1 MTISTQTL
9 FLFFFALAASL
20 VLTLLINRVRRWRQ
34 QKRDEAQIREAEYED
49 ALRSSQAGDRDH
61 VAAPT
66 SSTTGEQSAAPD
78 AVAAV
83 RADAEPAAP
92 AAVESAAADSV
103 EPSTDSA
110 TEQPSGPGVI
120 RADQFMAWSSPRVET
135 WQPPNDQA
143 NGVSWSERE
152 LFGSKRD
159 DFEEANSLL
168 LLRPDQVPS
177 TDSSDFVFGPATS
190 AISSVMPSQDIE
202 RTSKDLTRAGY
213 HQPHAMQNLQAIRFM
228 LLFGVLFL
236 GGAVVI
242 LSPPQFELWAILGTI
257 GAAALVWSV
266 PRIFLQNKAAER
278 TSQLERAMPDMLDML
293 NMCVSQG
300 LTIPDSLKRISRDL
314 EPVYPALATELLIV
328 VHQAEVGNMQIAMD
342 NFADRVDVPEVDSF
356 VSLLNQSERM
366 GTNVSEALTE
376 YSNTMRESLRQR
388 TDEKA
393 NQAAFK
399 LMFPTVLFMMP
410 AVFGFLMRPSILELQ
425 EFFNQGGLENVTDG
439 NDITTITTVTRGLR

>member
-1 MTISTQTL
+1 M
-9 FLFFFALAASL
+9 
-20 VLTLLINRVRRWRQ
+20 
-34 QKRDEAQIREAEYED
+34 
-49 ALRSSQAGDRDH
+49 
-61 VAAPT
+61 
-66 SSTTGEQSAAPD
+66 
-78 AVAAV
+78 
-83 RADAEPAAP
+83 
-92 AAVESAAADSV
+92 
-103 EPSTDSA
+103 
-110 TEQPSGPGVI
+110 
-120 RADQFMAWSSPRVET
+120 
-135 WQPPNDQA
+135 WQPPDDQA

-152 LFGSKRD
+152 LFGIKRD
-159 DFEEANSLL
+159 DFEEANSLP

-228 LLFGVLFL
+228 LFGVLFL
-236 GGAVVI
+236 GGAAVI

-314 EPVYPALATELLIV
+314 KPVYPALATELLIV
-328 VHQAEVGNMQIAMD
+328 VHQSEVGNMQIAMD

-393 NQAAFK
+393 NQATFK

-410 AVFGFLMRPSILELQ
+410 AVFGFLMGPAILELQ
-425 EFFNQGGLENVTDG
+425 DFFDQGGLENLTDG
-439 NDITTITTVTRGLR
+439 NDITTVTQGLRQVGQ